1 MVLTGKRLLV
11 KQQPHANRILSGF
24 DMYVPR
30 KLLFVIPLMICLSG
44 CPSIWKVGATEKE
57 LAPDEMFNRAEKLLK
72 EKSYDDAIETLE
84 RLKSAHPDYSKIEE
98 VYLKIADAAFEKG
111 SYENAASKYYQFI
124 ELYPA
129 SKDLAKAKF
138 NVGMCYFRQIK
149 GTDLDSR
156 VVQQA
161 IDAFKVIADDPN
173 AGEWSKKAQE
183 KIRECKR
190 KLAEKELYKA
200 NTYISVGNYK
210 AARVAAQRILD
221 EYPKVGLDEEAQ
233 KLIKRIKNK

>member
-1 MVLTGKRLLV
+1 MGLTGTRLLV
-11 KQQPHANRILSGF
+11 KHQPPANRIQSGF
-24 DMYVPR
+24 DMNILK
-30 KLLFVIPLMICLSG
+30 KLLLLVPLVICLCG
-44 CPSIWKVGATEKE
+44 CPSLWKISATEKG
-57 LAPDEMFNRAEKLLK
+57 LTPDEMFNRAEKLVK

-84 RLKSAHPDYSKIEE
+84 RLKSAHPDYSKIED

-111 SYENAASKYYQFI
+111 AYENAASKYYQFI

-129 SKDLAKAKF
+129 SKKAPTAKF
-138 NVGMCYFRQIK
+138 NVAMCYFKQIK

-156 VVQQA
+156 VIQQA
-161 IDAFKVIADDPN
+161 VDAFKAVADDPN
-173 AGEWSKKAQE
+173 AGEWAKKAKE
-183 KIRECKR
+183 KTTECLR

-221 EYPKVGLDEEAQ
+221 EYAKVGLDEKAQ
-233 KLIKRIKNK
+233 KLLKSIKNK